1 MTVINTVY
9 ELFEVLEWGLSVCST
24 ELIATDSTMQVDND
38 DYFWLYG
45 IDYIQLGKWLSNDC
59 GD

>member
-1 MTVINTVY
+1 MTVVNTVY
-9 ELFEVLEWGLSVCST
+9 ELFEVLEWGSSVCSP
-24 ELIATDSTMQVDND
+24 EWIATDSTMQVDND